1 MHLKIFMEERMMKRI
16 LFIAV
21 SVLVVFYAASAGAA
35 TQPTPVAKPS
45 ITPLAL
51 NPSNGVGIRLMNQW
65 HLVAVDLKSGK
76 ITQAQAVSIRAGLK
90 SIHKQQAALLRASAN
105 HQLTTAQQAQL
116 NSQLDQNS
124 QVLGESPTSN

>member
-1 MHLKIFMEERMMKRI
+1 MKRL
-16 LFIAV
+16 LFITASILLV
-21 SVLVVFYAASAGAA
+21 SYAASAGAA

-51 NPSNGVGIRLMNQW
+51 NASNEVGNRLMNQW
-65 HLVAVDLKSGK
+65 RLVAIDLKSGK
-76 ITQAQAVSIRAGLK
+76 ITQAQAVSIRARLK
-90 SIHKQQAALLRASAN
+90 SIHKQQAAFLRASAN